1 MSTMTN
7 GTQTSTILRPERL
20 KARIFLLALSFQG
33 AFVFFKTQSVIRACL
48 DFEFLEEWFLFGF

>member
-1 MSTMTN
+1 MTN
-7 GTQTSTILRPERL
+7 GTQTLTILRPERL

-48 DFEFLEEWFLFGF
+48 DFEFFEEWILFGF